1 MGRKEKIN
9 PDAPHEG
16 SQSAS
21 SWSVLTGSLVGL
33 ERASSEM
40 VLRAGLFVDFW
51 LFFFVLFCLFFFVD
65 FRTSGASRRL
75 AGDGGRRST
84 TSRATPAP
92 LNEDVKGRHS
102 ARPRTNGSPIA
113 VGPVQPPIR
122 ADRTG
127 ADVMATTTVTVAPV
141 SFVSF
146 FLCFFCCFHSSNVSM
161 NSSIDRRLLSPLV
174 ITSLY

>member
-1 MGRKEKIN
+1 MKAAN
-9 PDAPHEG
+9 PLRVGPSWLE
-16 SQSAS
+16 AS
-21 SWSVLTGSLVGL
+21 SD
-33 ERASSEM
+33 SSERLPRWFC
-40 VLRAGLFVDFW
+40 VRVCLFVDFW

-146 FLCFFCCFHSSNVSM
+146 LFVFFFVFFVVFNHRMSRW
-161 NSSIDRRLLSPLV
+161 IHP
-174 ITSLY
+174 